1 MPDPTDQAT
10 GAPDA
15 GGAPEAPPPSPPG
28 MPTGGAPGPSG
39 APMLGPNK
47 MAGKAASAKIKVQV
61 AIHALM
67 LAAQETGVM
76 SEEGRAILDAIQ
88 KLTKQ
93 FGKSEDQ
100 SKQLMPAEL
109 AQILQQSKPGAMNP
123 ALAGAVRPQAP
134 PPMAA

>member
-1 MPDPTDQAT
+1 
-10 GAPDA
+10 
-15 GGAPEAPPPSPPG
+15 
-28 MPTGGAPGPSG
+28 
-39 APMLGPNK
+39 MLGPNK
-47 MAGKAASAKIKVQV
+47 QLGKQQSAKIKVQV

-76 SEEGRAILDAIQ
+76 SQEGRAILDAIQ

-100 SKQLMPAEL
+100 SKQLVPAEL